1 MAKYVIQWKNRD
13 ALAGDEDAGKRL
25 LDLYTKW
32 TPAAPISLM
41 VSNIDGNGGLSV
53 VETDNPLD
61 IMRDVT
67 KFETYLEF
75 TVTQVVDIT
84 DAVPVFNEAL
94 DYVASMGNSLGFALA
109 VVIEDPVGGLPVV
122 RMAGNC
128 LPSAQVDPRVQRLE
142 PLVGD
147 GDFVRLRIGRG
158 ELVQP
163 DIPKVAFRA
172 FGFEADVSL
181 ARPAFAAA

>member
-13 ALAGDEDAGKRL
+13 GLAGDESAGKRL

-32 TPAAPISLM
+32 TPAASNMALM

-61 IMRDVT
+61 ILRDVT

-84 DAVPVFNEAL
+84 DAVPVFNEAISYA
-94 DYVASMGNSLGFALA
+94 DS
-109 VVIEDPVGGLPVV
+109 I
-122 RMAGNC
+122 
-128 LPSAQVDPRVQRLE
+128 PR
-142 PLVGD
+142 
-147 GDFVRLRIGRG
+147 
-158 ELVQP
+158 
-163 DIPKVAFRA
+163 
-172 FGFEADVSL
+172 
-181 ARPAFAAA
+181 